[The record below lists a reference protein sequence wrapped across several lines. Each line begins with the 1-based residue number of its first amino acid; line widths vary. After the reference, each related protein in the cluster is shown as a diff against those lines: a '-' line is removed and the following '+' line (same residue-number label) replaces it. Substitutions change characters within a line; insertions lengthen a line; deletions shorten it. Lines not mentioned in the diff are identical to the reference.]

1 MGLAKLDALE
11 VSRGASLL
19 FAHVMERGSAAH
31 AYVRSPQLS
40 SGLAAGANLA
50 DAIHFL
56 CTLHAR
62 YPSIIEM
69 AQDRNMDPIAADW
82 FNAASRAFTAERNLL
97 AKLVV
102 TVGPLPP
109 TPGAGTSDAMA
120 LSQQR
125 AITLLAQS
133 ERRGCGLGAALALAL
148 DWFHIRHVLDAAAM
162 HFGIVPPPNRFT
174 DENTIAEIAHAA
186 SESPAVER
194 AMLFGAEQIVL
205 QHHGLWGV
213 LEARQQARAER

>member
-1 MGLAKLDALE
+1 MGLATLAALD

-31 AYVRSPQLS
+31 SYVRSAELS
-40 SGLAAGANLA
+40 SGPAAGANLA

-82 FNAASRAFTAERNLL
+82 FNTASRAFTAERNLL

-148 DWFHIRHVLDAAAM
+148 DWFHIRHVLDTAAM

-186 SESPAVER
+186 SASPAVER

-213 LEARQQARAER
+213 LEARQQARAGA

>member
-1 MGLAKLDALE
+1 MAMAKIAALE

-19 FAHVMERGSAAH
+19 FAHVMERGSVAH
-31 AYVRSPQLS
+31 PYVRSPLLS
-40 SGLAAGANLA
+40 SGPAAEANLA

-69 AQDRNMDPIAADW
+69 AQDRNADSLAGQW
-82 FNAASRAFTAERNLL
+82 FAAASRAFTTERNLL

-102 TVGPLPP
+102 TVGPLPA
-109 TPGAGTSDAMA
+109 TPGAGASDAMA
-120 LSQQR
+120 LGQQR

-148 DWFHIRHVLDAAAM
+148 DWFHIRHVLNAAAL

-174 DENTIAEIAHAA
+174 DENAVAEVAHAA
-186 SESPAVER
+186 MENPAVER
-194 AMLFGAEQIVL
+194 ALLFGAEQILL

-213 LEARQQARAER
+213 LEARQLARSER

>member
-1 MGLAKLDALE
+1 MGLAQTAGQD

-19 FAHVMERGSAAH
+19 FAYVMERGSAAH
-31 AYVRSPQLS
+31 SYVRSADLLS
-40 SGLAAGANLA
+40 GPDAAVNLT

-62 YPSIIEM
+62 YPSIIEQ
-69 AQDRNMDPIAADW
+69 AADRNSDDISRGW
-82 FNAASRAFTAERNLL
+82 FLAASKAFTAERNLL

-102 TVGPLPP
+102 TAGPLPA
-109 TPGAGTSDAMA
+109 TPGAGASDAMV

-125 AITLLAQS
+125 AIAMLAQS
-133 ERRGCGLGAALALAL
+133 ERKGCGLGAALALAL
-148 DWFHIRHVLDAAAM
+148 DWFHIRHVLDAASAQ
-162 HFGIVPPPNRFT
+162 FGIVPPPNRFT
-174 DENTIAEIAHAA
+174 DENMIAEVAHAIA
-186 SESPAVER
+186 DTPAVER

-213 LEARQQARAER
+213 LEARALARAGR

>member
-1 MGLAKLDALE
+1 MAKLAALE
-11 VSRGASLL
+11 VSRSASLL

-31 AYVRSPQLS
+31 AYVRSPELCA
-40 SGLAAGANLA
+40 GPAASANLA

-62 YPSIIEM
+62 YPSVIEM
-69 AQDRNMDPIAADW
+69 AQERNPDPFAAQW
-82 FNAASRAFTAERNLL
+82 FTAASRAFTAERNLL

-102 TVGPLPP
+102 NVGPLPP

-120 LSQQR
+120 LGQQR

-133 ERRGCGLGAALALAL
+133 ERRGCALGAALALAL

-174 DENTIAEIAHAA
+174 DENAIADVAHAA
-186 SESPAVER
+186 ADNPAVER
-194 AMLFGAEQIVL
+194 ALLFGAEQIVL

-213 LEARQQARAER
+213 LEARQMARAGI